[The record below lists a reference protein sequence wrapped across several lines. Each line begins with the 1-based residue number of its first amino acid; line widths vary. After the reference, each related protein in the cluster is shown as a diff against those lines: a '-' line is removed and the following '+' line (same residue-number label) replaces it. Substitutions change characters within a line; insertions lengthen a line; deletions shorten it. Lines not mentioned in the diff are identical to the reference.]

1 MNDEQFHGFILRKS
15 SDTTFTKSKG
25 FQLISITGANKTFH
39 KAGTRKMPPSSV
51 EVLKN
56 VNLEIRE
63 NEFITIVG
71 PSGCGKTT
79 LLRAVAGLTQL
90 DAGEIRVAGELVSGP
105 SPDRAMVFQSFALM
119 PWANVLRNV
128 AFGLEIRGV
137 DRSEREKIAR
147 EIIHTV
153 GLKGFENSLP
163 GELSG
168 GMKQRVGLARALA
181 VNPKILLMD
190 EPFGGLDEQTK
201 RLMQEELLRV
211 WEGERKTVIFVTHSL
226 DEAILLA
233 DRCVLMA
240 ARPGQISE
248 VLDVPLGRP
257 RTRDAERSSVYID
270 LKEKIWDHL
279 RNAQVGEN
287 STEGN

>member
-1 MNDEQFHGFILRKS
+1 MI
-15 SDTTFTKSKG
+15 TISK
-25 FQLISITGANKTFH
+25 AKKTFVT
-39 KAGTRKMPPSSV
+39 AATRKTPERHV
-51 EVLKN
+51 EVLN
-56 VNLEIRE
+56 GIDLEIKE

-79 LLRAVAGLTQL
+79 LLRAIAGLVKL
-90 DAGEIRVAGELVSGP
+90 DSGSIVAAGETVSGP

-119 PWANVLRNV
+119 PWANVIRNV

-137 DRSEREKIAR
+137 DKDEREQTAR
-147 EIIHTV
+147 ELIKTV
-153 GLKGFENSLP
+153 GLAGFENSLP
-163 GELSG
+163 SELSG

-181 VNPKILLMD
+181 VNPRILLMD

-201 RLMQEELLRV
+201 RLMQEELLRL
-211 WEGERKTVIFVTHSL
+211 WEAQKKTVVFVTHSL

-240 ARPGQISE
+240 ARPGRITE
-248 VLDVPLGRP
+248 VLDIPLGRP
-257 RTRDAERSSVYID
+257 RTRKAERNSVYVD

-279 RNAQVGEN
+279 RTAQIQELAEKAN
-287 STEGN
+287 

>member
-1 MNDEQFHGFILRKS
+1 M
-15 SDTTFTKSKG
+15 
-25 FQLISITGANKTFH
+25 ISITNANKTFIIP
-39 KAGTRKMPPSSV
+39 GSRKVEASSV

-56 VNLEIRE
+56 VNLEIKE

-79 LLRAVAGLTQL
+79 LLRAVAGLTKL
-90 DAGEIRVAGELVSGP
+90 DTGEIKVAGDVVTGP

-119 PWANVLRNV
+119 PWANVMRNV

-137 DRSEREKIAR
+137 GKDERETIAR
-147 EIIHTV
+147 ELIVAV

-201 RLMQEELLRV
+201 RLMQEELLRL
-211 WEGERKTVIFVTHSL
+211 WESQKKTVIFVTHSL

-240 ARPGQISE
+240 ARPGHITE
-248 VLDVPLGRP
+248 VLDIPLGRP
-257 RTRDAERSSVYID
+257 RTRDAERTSTYID

-279 RNAQVGEN
+279 RTAQIQENAAKGA
-287 STEGN
+287 

>member
-1 MNDEQFHGFILRKS
+1 MIRIENVSKSFEKPASRKKPAVRV
-15 SDTTFTKSKG
+15 DVLN
-25 FQLISITGANKTFH
+25 QVSI
-39 KAGTRKMPPSSV
+39 
-51 EVLKN
+51 
-56 VNLEIRE
+56 EIKE
-63 NEFITIVG
+63 NEFVTIVG

-79 LLRAVAGLTQL
+79 LLRAVAGLTSL
-90 DAGEIRVAGELVSGP
+90 DSGEIKVAGELVTGP

-119 PWANVLRNV
+119 PWASVLRNV

-137 DRSEREKIAR
+137 DKGEREEIAR
-147 EIIHTV
+147 GLIVKV

-163 GELSG
+163 SELSG

-201 RLMQEELLRV
+201 RLMQEELLRL
-211 WEGERKTVIFVTHSL
+211 WELERKTVIFVTHSL

-240 ARPGQISE
+240 TRPGRVTE
-248 VLDVPLGRP
+248 VLDIPLARP
-257 RTRDAERSSVYID
+257 RTRDVERDSTYID
-270 LKEKIWDHL
+270 LKQKIWEHL
-279 RNAQVGEN
+279 RASQVEDLALR
-287 STEGN
+287 SEGNAH